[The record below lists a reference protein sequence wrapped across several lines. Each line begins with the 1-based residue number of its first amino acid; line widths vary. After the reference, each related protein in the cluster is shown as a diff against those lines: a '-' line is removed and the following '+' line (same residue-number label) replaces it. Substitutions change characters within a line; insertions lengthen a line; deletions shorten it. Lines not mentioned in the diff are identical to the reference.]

1 MENCSNLEARVTKR
15 NLIKDIILEELYID
29 LVPRC
34 CKKRDVNL
42 VNNLKRRKFVAMV
55 DAWSSIL
62 KASVGMGTL
71 LSLPVLDLKNYETL
85 VTGIGLYLAIDG
97 IYQIFNLA
105 SSLDYEGRRKAAT
118 WALDLITYPFYRLSS
133 RYKADIK

>member
-1 MENCSNLEARVTKR
+1 
-15 NLIKDIILEELYID
+15 
-29 LVPRC
+29 
-34 CKKRDVNL
+34 
-42 VNNLKRRKFVAMV
+42 MV